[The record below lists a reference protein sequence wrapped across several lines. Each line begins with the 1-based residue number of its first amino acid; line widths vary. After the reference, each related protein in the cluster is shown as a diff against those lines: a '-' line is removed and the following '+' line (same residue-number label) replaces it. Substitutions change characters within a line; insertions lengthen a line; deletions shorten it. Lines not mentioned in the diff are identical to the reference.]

1 MSFLTR
7 WTLSCSPIIAWI
19 FFWFVMLPLF
29 SILHNSSVDVCLSV
43 FGFQGTGC
51 RSLCSDHFLWK
62 RSSGDGEIRTHDPL
76 LARQVLSQLS
86 YTPKD
91 WDEPLFRFSLWCYFV
106 NNSSSIELLYIKMS
120 GSHLLSHAVA
130 RIVPSAVKV
139 LTVVFGMGTGV
150 SPSRIA
156 TGQFYH
162 CDLSISLT
170 IK

>member
-1 MSFLTR
+1 M
-7 WTLSCSPIIAWI
+7 P
-19 FFWFVMLPLF
+19 
-29 SILHNSSVDVCLSV
+29 
-43 FGFQGTGC
+43 
-51 RSLCSDHFLWK
+51 
-62 RSSGDGEIRTHDPL
+62 
-76 LARQVLSQLS
+76 
-86 YTPKD
+86 
-91 WDEPLFRFSLWCYFV
+91 
-106 NNSSSIELLYIKMS
+106 